1 MNTGKLYEIFAVPVY
16 ETELGFDVNKMT
28 DLCRKFVKDD
38 KGRNI
43 SNRGGYQSN
52 DIDLSNKSFA
62 DFFANIEFH
71 ATGFAASVLTAKTQF
86 MHNAWININNYGDYN
101 VVHNHPY
108 SHISGVYY
116 LKTPKDCGRLVL
128 QNSAKD
134 VLIYPN
140 PTSNEIHIKGINEPT
155 NFTITSN
162 DGKQVMSGI
171 VSENKSSIS
180 VQEIPLGNYIITLSN
195 KKYTIEKQ

>member
-1 MNTGKLYEIFAVPVY
+1 MNTGKLYEVFAVPVY
-16 ETELGFDVNKMT
+16 ETKLGFNVNVIA
-28 DLCRKFVKDD
+28 DLCRSLVKDD

-134 VLIYPN
+134 VLQYYEVDAGIKQRNQYNSQEFVLEPEPGKLYLFPSWINHYVQPN
-140 PTSNEIHIKGINEPT
+140 RNRNEERISIAFNTGT
-155 NFTITSN
+155 
-162 DGKQVMSGI
+162 KQ
-171 VSENKSSIS
+171 
-180 VQEIPLGNYIITLSN
+180 
-195 KKYTIEKQ
+195 

>member
-52 DIDLSNKSFA
+52 DIDLSNKLFA
-62 DFFANIEFH
+62 DFFANIKFH
-71 ATGFAASVLTAKTQF
+71 ATGFASSVLKVETQF
-86 MHNAWININNYGDYN
+86 MHNAWININNFGDYN
-101 VVHNHPY
+101 VIHNHPY

-134 VLIYPN
+134 VLQYYEVDAGIKQRNQYNSQEFVLEPEPGKLYLFPSWINHYVQPN
-140 PTSNEIHIKGINEPT
+140 RNRNEERISIAFNTGT
-155 NFTITSN
+155 
-162 DGKQVMSGI
+162 KQ
-171 VSENKSSIS
+171 
-180 VQEIPLGNYIITLSN
+180 
-195 KKYTIEKQ
+195 

>member
-52 DIDLSNKSFA
+52 DIDLSNKLFA

-71 ATGFAASVLTAKTQF
+71 ATGFASSVLKVETQF
-86 MHNAWININNYGDYN
+86 MHNAWININNFGDYN
-101 VVHNHPY
+101 VIHNHPY

-134 VLIYPN
+134 VLQYYEVDAGIKQRNQYNSQEFVLEPEPGKLYLFPSWINHYVQPN
-140 PTSNEIHIKGINEPT
+140 RNRNEERISIAFNTGT
-155 NFTITSN
+155 
-162 DGKQVMSGI
+162 KQ
-171 VSENKSSIS
+171 
-180 VQEIPLGNYIITLSN
+180 
-195 KKYTIEKQ
+195 

>member
-52 DIDLSNKSFA
+52 DIDLSNKLFA

-71 ATGFAASVLTAKTQF
+71 ATGFASSVLKAETQF
-86 MHNAWININNYGDYN
+86 MHNAWININNFGDYN
-101 VVHNHPY
+101 VIHNHPY
-108 SHISGVYY
+108 F
-116 LKTPKDCGRLVL
+116 
-128 QNSAKD
+128 
-134 VLIYPN
+134 
-140 PTSNEIHIKGINEPT
+140 GIIC
-155 NFTITSN
+155 ITHLR
-162 DGKQVMSGI
+162 
-171 VSENKSSIS
+171 
-180 VQEIPLGNYIITLSN
+180 PL
-195 KKYTIEKQ
+195 

>member
-16 ETELGFDVNKMT
+16 ETELGLDVNKMT

-52 DIDLSNKSFA
+52 DIDLSNKLFA

-71 ATGFAASVLTAKTQF
+71 ATGFSSSVLKVETQF
-86 MHNAWININNYGDYN
+86 MHNAWININNFGDYN
-101 VVHNHPY
+101 VIHNHPY

-134 VLIYPN
+134 VLQYYEVDAGIKQRNQYNSQEFVLEPEPGKLYLFPSWINHYVQPN
-140 PTSNEIHIKGINEPT
+140 RNRNEERISIAFNTGT
-155 NFTITSN
+155 
-162 DGKQVMSGI
+162 KQ
-171 VSENKSSIS
+171 
-180 VQEIPLGNYIITLSN
+180 
-195 KKYTIEKQ
+195 

>member
-16 ETELGFDVNKMT
+16 ETELGLDVNKMT

-52 DIDLSNKSFA
+52 DIDLSNKLFA

-71 ATGFAASVLTAKTQF
+71 ATGFASSVLKVETQF
-86 MHNAWININNYGDYN
+86 MHNAWININNFGDYN
-101 VVHNHPY
+101 VIHNHPY

-134 VLIYPN
+134 VLQYYEVDAGIKQRNQYNSQEFVLEPEPGKLYLFPSWINHYVQPN
-140 PTSNEIHIKGINEPT
+140 RNRNEERISIAFNTGT
-155 NFTITSN
+155 
-162 DGKQVMSGI
+162 KQ
-171 VSENKSSIS
+171 
-180 VQEIPLGNYIITLSN
+180 
-195 KKYTIEKQ
+195 

>member
-52 DIDLSNKSFA
+52 DIDLSNKLFA

-71 ATGFAASVLTAKTQF
+71 ATGFASSVLKAETQF
-86 MHNAWININNYGDYN
+86 MHNAWININNFGDYN
-101 VVHNHPY
+101 VIHNHPY

-116 LKTPKDCGRLVL
+116 LKTPKDSGRLVL

-134 VLIYPN
+134 VLQYYEVDAGIKQRNQYNSQEFVLEPEPGKLYLFPSWINHYVQPN
-140 PTSNEIHIKGINEPT
+140 RNRNEERISIAFNTGT
-155 NFTITSN
+155 
-162 DGKQVMSGI
+162 KQ
-171 VSENKSSIS
+171 
-180 VQEIPLGNYIITLSN
+180 
-195 KKYTIEKQ
+195 

>member
-52 DIDLSNKSFA
+52 DIDLSNKLFA

-71 ATGFAASVLTAKTQF
+71 ATGFASSVLKVETQF
-86 MHNAWININNYGDYN
+86 MHNAWININNFGDYN
-101 VVHNHPY
+101 VIHNHPY

-128 QNSAKD
+128 QNSPKD
-134 VLIYPN
+134 VLQYYEVDAGIKQRNQYNSQEFVLEPEPGKLYLFPSWINHYVQPN
-140 PTSNEIHIKGINEPT
+140 RNRNEERISIAFNTGT
-155 NFTITSN
+155 
-162 DGKQVMSGI
+162 KQ
-171 VSENKSSIS
+171 
-180 VQEIPLGNYIITLSN
+180 
-195 KKYTIEKQ
+195 